1 MHKAKIASLSARIAV
16 IASKISRLSLYDP
29 AYNAKL
35 AKLRRELDLVNA
47 DLEKVSGAKPD

>member
-16 IASKISRLSLYDP
+16 IASKISRLSLCDP